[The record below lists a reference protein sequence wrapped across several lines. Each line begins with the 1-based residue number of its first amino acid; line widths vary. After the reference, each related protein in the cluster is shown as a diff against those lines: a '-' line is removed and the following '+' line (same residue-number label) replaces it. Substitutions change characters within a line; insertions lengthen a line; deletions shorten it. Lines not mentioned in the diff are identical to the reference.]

1 MNPSEGLVNALNKM
15 REWSSTIY
23 HQYVP
28 IVTQDTNINDFGKPI
43 LDSNL
48 TPVYNEFFTLI
59 KRIAMAAIDARR
71 FNNPLSFLEGD
82 ELPLGYAV
90 ENIHVNPVKGRQFN
104 VNDMVGLLQK
114 YDANFKTEYLNVNVD
129 LQFPVTITRAKV
141 RNAFTS
147 WGELEAF
154 INGIIESLY
163 NSAEIEQFKLT
174 KGLVAT
180 AYKSNQVQY
189 QVVDKPTDAT
199 KATALVK
206 TLRKLYTKF
215 RFPSSDYNAWKKV
228 NTDDSGAIT
237 YTNPEDVVVLI
248 SSDYEAEIDVEV
260 LAKAFNMSKT
270 DMLGRVVVTDN
281 WDITDE
287 EGNTVYDGSH
297 IICAIAD
304 RRWFKIRMQDR
315 EMDEFYNPNSR
326 TWTYWYNITGMY
338 NYSLLA
344 NCVVLCD
351 EAPSDE
357 SGSGVES
364 GSGL

>member
-28 IVTQDTNINDFGKPI
+28 IVTADSNINDFGKPI

-48 TPVYNEFFTLI
+48 TPVYNEFFSLI

-71 FNNPLSFLEGD
+71 FNNPLTFLEGD
-82 ELPLGYAV
+82 ELPLGYAI
-90 ENIHVNPVKGRQFN
+90 ENVHVNPVEGRQFN

-114 YDANFKTEYLNVNVD
+114 YDANIKTEYLNVNVD
-129 LQFPVTITRAKV
+129 LQFPVSVTRAKV

-147 WGELEAF
+147 WSELEAF

-163 NSAEIEQFKLT
+163 NSAEIEQYKLT

-189 QVVDKPTDAT
+189 EVVTKPTTEAT
-199 KATALVK
+199 SKAFVK
-206 TLRKLYTKF
+206 TLRKYFTKF

-228 NTDDSGAIT
+228 NSTDSAVIT
-237 YTNPEDVVVLI
+237 HTNPEDIVILLA
-248 SSDYEAEIDVEV
+248 SDYEAEIDVDV
-260 LAKAFNMSKT
+260 LARAFNMDKT
-270 DMLGRVVVTDN
+270 DLLGRVVIVDNFDIVTNAGDK
-281 WDITDE
+281 
-287 EGNTVYDGSH
+287 VYDGSH
-297 IICAIAD
+297 ILGMICD

-315 EMDEFYNPNSR
+315 AMDEFYNPNSR
-326 TWTYWYNITGMY
+326 VWTYWYNITGMY
-338 NYSLLA
+338 NYSLMA
-344 NCVVLCD
+344 NALVLCD

-357 SGSGVES
+357 SES
-364 GSGL
+364 ES

>member
-1 MNPSEGLVNALNKM
+1 MNPSQGLVNALNKM

-48 TPVYNEFFTLI
+48 TPVYNEFFALI

-71 FNNPLSFLEGD
+71 FQNPLTFLEGD
-82 ELPLGYAV
+82 ELPLGYAI
-90 ENIHVNPVKGRQFN
+90 ENVHVNPVKGRQFN

-129 LQFPVTITRAKV
+129 LQFPVSITRAKV

-163 NSAEIEQFKLT
+163 NSAEIEQYKLT
-174 KGLVAT
+174 KGLVST
-180 AYKSNQVQY
+180 AFKSNQVQY
-189 QVVDKPTDAT
+189 TVVDKPTDVN
-199 KATALVK
+199 KSTAFVK
-206 TLRKLYTKF
+206 TLRKYYTKF
-215 RFPSSDYNAWKKV
+215 RFPSSDYNAWQKV
-228 NTDDSGAIT
+228 NSDDSAVIT
-237 YTNPEDVVVLI
+237 HTNPEDVVIVLA
-248 SSDYEAEIDVEV
+248 SDYEAEIDVDV
-260 LAKAFNMSKT
+260 LARAFNMDKA
-270 DMLGRVVVTDN
+270 DLLGRVVVVDN
-281 WDITDE
+281 FDVTDE
-287 EGNTVYDGSH
+287 EGNKVYDGSH
-297 IICAIAD
+297 IMGMIAD

-326 TWTYWYNITGMY
+326 VWTYWYNITGMY
-338 NYSLLA
+338 NYSLFA
-344 NCVVLCD
+344 NAVVLCD
-351 EAPSDE
+351 EAPSE
-357 SGSGVES
+357 SGLES
-364 GSGL
+364 ESES

>member
-28 IVTQDTNINDFGKPI
+28 IVTADSNINDFGKPI

-48 TPVYNEFFTLI
+48 TPVYNEFFSLI

-71 FNNPLSFLEGD
+71 FNNPLTFLEGD
-82 ELPLGYAV
+82 ELPLGYAI
-90 ENIHVNPVKGRQFN
+90 ENVHVNPVEGRQFVTKFPSKCKFYAYGGSHYN
-104 VNDMVGLLQK
+104 N
-114 YDANFKTEYLNVNVD
+114 LNISSISLASKLRSYGFN
-129 LQFPVTITRAKV
+129 
-141 RNAFTS
+141 
-147 WGELEAF
+147 F

-163 NSAEIEQFKLT
+163 NSAEIEQYKLT

-189 QVVDKPTDAT
+189 EVVTKPSTEAT
-199 KATALVK
+199 SKAFVK
-206 TLRKLYTKF
+206 TLRKYFTKF

-228 NTDDSGAIT
+228 NPDDSAVIT
-237 YTNPEDVVVLI
+237 HTNPEDVVIVLA
-248 SSDYEAEIDVEV
+248 SDYEAEIDVDV
-260 LAKAFNMSKT
+260 LARAFNMDKT
-270 DMLGRVVVTDN
+270 DLLGRVVIVDN
-281 WDITDE
+281 FDITTNN
-287 EGNTVYDGSH
+287 GTKVYDGSH
-297 IICAIAD
+297 IMGMICD

-326 TWTYWYNITGMY
+326 VWTYWYNITGMY
-338 NYSLLA
+338 NYSLMA
-344 NCVVLCD
+344 NALVLCD

-364 GSGL
+364 

>member
-28 IVTQDTNINDFGKPI
+28 IVTADSNINDFGKPI

-48 TPVYNEFFTLI
+48 TPVYNEFFSLI

-71 FNNPLSFLEGD
+71 FSNPLTFLEGD
-82 ELPLGYAV
+82 ELPLGYAI
-90 ENIHVNPVKGRQFN
+90 ENVHVNPVEGRQFN

-114 YDANFKTEYLNVNVD
+114 YDANFKTEFLNVNVD
-129 LQFPVTITRAKV
+129 LQFPVSVTRAKV

-147 WGELEAF
+147 WSELEAF

-163 NSAEIEQFKLT
+163 NSAEIEQYKLT

-189 QVVDKPTDAT
+189 EVVTKPTTEAT
-199 KATALVK
+199 SKAFVK
-206 TLRKLYTKF
+206 TLRKYFTKF
-215 RFPSSDYNAWKKV
+215 RFPSSAYNAWKKV
-228 NTDDSGAIT
+228 NPDDSAVIT
-237 YTNPEDVVVLI
+237 HTNPEDVVVLI
-248 SSDYEAEIDVEV
+248 ASDYEAEIDVDV
-260 LAKAFNMSKT
+260 LSRAFNMTKSEV
-270 DMLGRVVVTDN
+270 LGRVVIVDN
-281 WDITDE
+281 WDIVTN
-287 EGNTVYDGSH
+287 EGEKVYDGQH
-297 IICAIAD
+297 IIGAIAD

-326 TWTYWYNITGMY
+326 VWTYWYNITGMY
-338 NYSLLA
+338 NYSLMA

-357 SGSGVES
+357 SES
-364 GSGL
+364 ES